1 MLPALPSRFPKNLSR
16 TGAGR
21 VCVGYMKNGC
31 SSAASLARGRM
42 RRDVALNTIFV
53 YVYYRYYSIIVLGR
67 CGDEGSLRN
76 DD

>member
-1 MLPALPSRFPKNLSR
+1 
-16 TGAGR
+16 
-21 VCVGYMKNGC
+21 
-31 SSAASLARGRM
+31 M

-67 CGDEGSLRN
+67 CGGNEESLRN

>member
-1 MLPALPSRFPKNLSR
+1 
-16 TGAGR
+16 
-21 VCVGYMKNGC
+21 MKNVC
-31 SSAASLARGRM
+31 SSATSLARGRM